1 MGEKRMRVTSLPP
14 YPPQH
19 PVMWKLVTQSCL
31 TLCNSLDCSPP
42 GSSVHGILQARI
54 LERVAIPFFKGSSQP
69 RDWTYVSCIA
79 GRFFTIWAIREVSY
93 YPIPKTLQLH
103 SLQIQSSTRN
113 VVPSIWGCTVLG
125 CHTVKTLQ
133 IKSSNFNWMRES
145 GVAVMEL
152 RPPCTG

>member
-19 PVMWKLVTQSCL
+19 PVIWKLVTQSCL
-31 TLCNSLDCSPP
+31 TLLDCSPP

-54 LERVAIPFFKGSSQP
+54 LERVAILFFKASSQP

-79 GRFFTIWAIREVSY
+79 GRFFTIWAIREASY
-93 YPIPKTLQLH
+93 YPISKTLHLH

-113 VVPSIWGCTVLG
+113 VVPSIWGRTVLG
-125 CHTVKTLQ
+125 HHTVKTLQ

-145 GVAVMEL
+145 GEAVMEL
-152 RPPCTG
+152 RPPCNG